1 MFAVDYAVDYAVALI
16 LNLFIHVPQA
26 VRFLCAFPSKWLY
39 YRMLLFVCLSVH
51 PIQADRSRAPKN
63 VSSSVPIRGGVFM
76 QPFPDPFIL
85 HIL

>member
-1 MFAVDYAVDYAVALI
+1 MFAVDYAVALI

-26 VRFLCAFPSKWLY
+26 VRFLCAFPSKWL
-39 YRMLLFVCLSVH
+39 LFVCLSVH
-51 PIQADRSRAPKN
+51 PMQADRSRAPKN